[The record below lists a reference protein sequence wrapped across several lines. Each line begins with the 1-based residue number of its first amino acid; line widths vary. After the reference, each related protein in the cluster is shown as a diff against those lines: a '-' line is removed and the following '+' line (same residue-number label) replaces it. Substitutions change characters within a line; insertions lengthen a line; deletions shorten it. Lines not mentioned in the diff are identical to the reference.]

1 MTTFHYPLEFFFKIT
16 TLANDFTVTDSYG
29 NQLSYVRQ
37 KMLKLIEEV
46 VVYTNDSKSEV
57 AYRMKANKW
66 IDFSA
71 TFVISNSQ
79 GVELGRIVRK
89 GWASIWKARYEI
101 YDRNQNKL
109 FLIKEDNAWIKLIDS
124 LIGEIPVLNFFTG
137 YLFNPTYS
145 LINMSEISLMQLKK
159 ESSFFGRRFKLL
171 KINQMDNNHEEVA
184 VLAWM
189 MMVLLERRRG

>member
-1 MTTFHYPLEFFFKIT
+1 MTTFHYPLEFFLKIT